1 MLLRPMG
8 HDVRVARDGLS
19 ALAEAER
26 HRPRLVLLDIGP
38 PDMDGYE
45 VARRLRGQDAMAD
58 TVVVA
63 MTGYGQP
70 EDRRRSELAG
80 FDGHLVKPVDPA
92 AIEELLS
99 SLASRA

>member
-1 MLLRPMG
+1 
-8 HDVRVARDGLS
+8 
-19 ALAEAER
+19 
-26 HRPRLVLLDIGP
+26 
-38 PDMDGYE
+38 MDGYE
-45 VARRLRGQDAMAD
+45 VARRLRGQEAMAD
-58 TVVVA
+58 AVVVA